1 MAMYLFQ
8 GNVVTVTI
16 DEKQSEPVVN
26 DTSTTTSSST
36 TATVTANEKA
46 TVYGTIVSPSPQ
58 NQVVR
63 GKIEKTASWESMN
76 SNDVESIYV
85 FVKRIL
91 MYMLKFKLF

>member
-1 MAMYLFQ
+1 MYLFQ

-26 DTSTTTSSST
+26 DTSTTTTTSST
-36 TATVTANEKA
+36 TATETANEKA

>member
-1 MAMYLFQ
+1 M
-8 GNVVTVTI
+8 GNDVTVTI

-26 DTSTTTSSST
+26 DTSTTTSS

-46 TVYGTIVSPSPQ
+46 TVYGTIVSLSPQ

-63 GKIEKTASWESMN
+63 GKLEKTAPWESMN
-76 SNDVESIYV
+76 SNDVESICV

>member
-1 MAMYLFQ
+1 M

-26 DTSTTTSSST
+26 DTSTTTTT

-63 GKIEKTASWESMN
+63 GKIEKTAPWESMN